1 MIEAQ
6 GPVKRYAGCSAG
18 PSARLHGGVSGAPM
32 ADSCDEHPHNLS
44 TFYADP
50 ELLLARQSSQAA
62 GTAAEDFAGW
72 VLALL
77 GGVSGLEVL
86 DAGAGV
92 GRFTTRLTR
101 LADPS
106 GTVVALD
113 LFGSMLETVR
123 SRARPTPRLGLVNG
137 DIDHLPFRE
146 NTFDLVFANHV
157 LYHLRDIARGLDE
170 LARVLRPSGRFV
182 ATTNA
187 GDAHVPVIRLHD
199 EIAVRTGFASATDAS
214 SFSLENGAAILAT
227 HFDHVETRVFTSSTR
242 YGSTQ
247 ALVDA
252 YATTGRYRLIAEA
265 LGQAAVLDL
274 ASAVASEWLD
284 SCPDGLWGEV
294 RMAAFVC
301 TAARTTSAPL
311 P

>member
-1 MIEAQ
+1 MT
-6 GPVKRYAGCSAG
+6 
-18 PSARLHGGVSGAPM
+18 
-32 ADSCDEHPHNLS
+32 DSRDEYRKNLN

-50 ELLLARQSSQAA
+50 ELLLARQSSPAA
-62 GTAAEDFAGW
+62 GTAAEDFAEW

-77 GGVSGLEVL
+77 GGYAGLDIL

-101 LADPS
+101 LADAPR
-106 GTVVALD
+106 TVIALD
-113 LFGSMLETVR
+113 LFSSMLEAIR
-123 SRARPTPRLGLVNG
+123 NRARPMPRLALVNG

-146 NTFDLVFANHV
+146 STFDLVFANHV
-157 LYHLRDIARGLDE
+157 LYHLRDIARGLHE
-170 LARVLRPSGRFV
+170 LTRVQRPSGRFV

-187 GDAHVPVIRLHD
+187 GEAYVPVIRLHR
-199 EIAVRTGFASATDAS
+199 EIAARTGFGSSETDTS
-214 SFSLENGAAILAT
+214 PFSLENGAATLAP
-227 HFDHVETRVFTSSTR
+227 HFDHVETHVFTSATR
-242 YGSTQ
+242 YASKQ

-252 YATTGRYRLIAEA
+252 YATTGRCRLIAEA

-274 ASAVASEWLD
+274 ASTLASRWFD

-301 TAARTTSAPL
+301 TRAL
-311 P
+311 

>member
-1 MIEAQ
+1 MT
-6 GPVKRYAGCSAG
+6 
-18 PSARLHGGVSGAPM
+18 
-32 ADSCDEHPHNLS
+32 DSCDEHLHNLN

-50 ELLLARQSSQAA
+50 GLLLARQSSPAV
-62 GTAAEDFAGW
+62 GTAAEDFADW

-77 GGVSGLEVL
+77 GAHAGLDVL

-101 LADPS
+101 LADTP

-113 LFGSMLETVR
+113 LFTSMLQAIS
-123 SRARPTPRLGLVNG
+123 SRVRPTPRLALVNG

-146 NTFDLVFANHV
+146 STFDLVLANHV
-157 LYHLRDIARGLDE
+157 LYHLHDIARGLDE

-187 GDAHVPVIRLHD
+187 GEAHVPVIRLHR
-199 EIAVRTGFASATDAS
+199 EIAARTGYGPETDTS
-214 SFSLENGAAILAT
+214 PFSLENGAAVLAA
-227 HFDHVETRVFTSSTR
+227 HFDHVETHVFTSATR
-242 YGSTQ
+242 YASKQ

-252 YATTGRYRLIAEA
+252 YATTGRCRLIAEA
-265 LGQAAVLDL
+265 LGQATVLDL
-274 ASAVASEWLD
+274 ASTVASRWFD
-284 SCPDGLWGEV
+284 RCPDGLWGEV

-301 TAARTTSAPL
+301 TAARTMSASQP
-311 P
+311 

>member
-1 MIEAQ
+1 MT
-6 GPVKRYAGCSAG
+6 
-18 PSARLHGGVSGAPM
+18 
-32 ADSCDEHPHNLS
+32 DSSDEHLHNLS
-44 TFYADP
+44 TFYGDP
-50 ELLLARQSSQAA
+50 GLLLARQSSQAA
-62 GTAAEDFAGW
+62 GTAAEDFADW
-72 VLALL
+72 VLGLL
-77 GGVSGLEVL
+77 GRVAGLEVL

-92 GRFTTRLTR
+92 GRFTTRLAR
-101 LADPS
+101 LADPA

-113 LFGSMLETVR
+113 LFSSMLETVR
-123 SRARPTPRLGLVNG
+123 SRVRPTRRLALVNG

-157 LYHLRDIARGLDE
+157 LYHLRDISLGLDE

-187 GDAHVPVIRLHD
+187 ADAHVPLIRLHD
-199 EIAVRTGFASATDAS
+199 EIAVRTGFGSATDAS
-214 SFSLENGAAILAT
+214 PFSLENGAAILAT

-242 YGSTQ
+242 YASRQ

-274 ASAVASEWLD
+274 ANAVASKWLD
-284 SCPDGLWGEV
+284 SRPDGLWGEV

-301 TAARTTSAPL
+301 TAPRATR
-311 P
+311 

>member
-1 MIEAQ
+1 MT
-6 GPVKRYAGCSAG
+6 
-18 PSARLHGGVSGAPM
+18 
-32 ADSCDEHPHNLS
+32 DSCDEHLHNLN

-50 ELLLARQSSQAA
+50 RLLLARQSSPAA
-62 GTAAEDFAGW
+62 GTAAEDFADW

-77 GGVSGLEVL
+77 SGLAGLAVL

-101 LADPS
+101 LADPP

-113 LFGSMLETVR
+113 LFSSMLQTIG
-123 SRARPTPRLGLVNG
+123 SRVGPTPRLALVNG
-137 DIDHLPFRE
+137 DIDHLPFRQS
-146 NTFDLVFANHV
+146 TFDLVFANHV

-187 GDAHVPVIRLHD
+187 GAARAPVIRLHR
-199 EIAVRTGFASATDAS
+199 EIAARTGYGPETDTS
-214 SFSLENGAAILAT
+214 PFSLENGAPILAA
-227 HFDHVETRVFTSSTR
+227 HFDHVETHVFTAATR
-242 YGSTQ
+242 YASQQ

-252 YATTGRYRLIAEA
+252 YATTGRCRLIAEE

-274 ASAVASEWLD
+274 ARAVASKWFD
-284 SCPDGLWGEV
+284 SCPDGIWGEI

-301 TAARTTSAPL
+301 TGARSTPAWSPAHLDHLRPASQRQVRPGRVRNPRGAPRRDH
-311 P
+311 